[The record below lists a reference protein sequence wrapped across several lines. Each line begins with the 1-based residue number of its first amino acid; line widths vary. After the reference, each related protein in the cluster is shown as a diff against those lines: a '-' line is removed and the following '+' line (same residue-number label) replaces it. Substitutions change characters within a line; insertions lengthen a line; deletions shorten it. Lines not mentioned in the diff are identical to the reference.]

1 MCQFHAL
8 SSGQQN
14 HTTTTTT
21 RPASLVVVHH
31 RCSVKANVVITRCD
45 CFLLLTVSI
54 IDHGRHHHRHH
65 LHCLIAILCV
75 NGIVVVFLVIAS
87 DIFILVFVF
96 LVVMR
101 TVHQWMN
108 LCAKTCC
115 FCYNIIGFLCW
126 LLLLLVVVLV
136 WPSHVTIYIILYILY
151 ILSHLSIISFCRV
164 SSLHVSLSLS
174 LVAFCLSS
182 SSLVSF
188 FVREKTYVFLVFSF
202 IQTI

>member
-1 MCQFHAL
+1 MLCQ
-8 SSGQQN
+8 S
-14 HTTTTTT
+14 
-21 RPASLVVVHH
+21 
-31 RCSVKANVVITRCD
+31 NVVITRCD

-54 IDHGRHHHRHH
+54 IVHGCDHDRHR

-87 DIFILVFVF
+87 DIFILVVVF
-96 LVVMR
+96 LVIMR

-115 FCYNIIGFLCW
+115 FHYNIIGFLCW

-136 WPSHVTIYIILYILY
+136 WPSHVTIYIYNTIYSPILY

-164 SSLHVSLSLS
+164 SSLHVSLSPS
-174 LVAFCLSS
+174 LIAF
-182 SSLVSF
+182 F
-188 FVREKTYVFLVFSF
+188 H
-202 IQTI
+202 